1 MTTITKPIIKILR
14 IFLIVGHPPDPK
26 GEDSGSLKTFRVIN
40 SLKSWPFKYK
50 NNAQALPQQLQN
62 NFEKGQKITFLAQE
76 MAKITISEAQIL
88 TKNLNFLGHL

>member
-1 MTTITKPIIKILR
+1 M
-14 IFLIVGHPPDPK
+14 
-26 GEDSGSLKTFRVIN
+26 DSGSLKTFRVIN

-76 MAKITISEAQIL
+76 MAKITISGGQIL
-88 TKNLNFLGHL
+88 TKNLNFWDHLSAFRAENTPKSRPFKAKNNA